1 MFDLKKIL
9 ELRKTMNETKK
20 RLDAMVIKET
30 SPKGLFELTISGS
43 QKVSEVKVLKD
54 LAGHSNEEIE
64 KEIKELINKAT
75 ASSQAAAM
83 QAMGG
88 LGALGGL
95 AGLTK

>member
-9 ELRKTMNETKK
+9 ELRKTMSETKK

-30 SPKGLFELTISGS
+30 SPKGLFEITISGS
-43 QKVSEVKVLKD
+43 QKVSEVKILKD

-64 KEIKELINKAT
+64 KELKELINKAT
-75 ASSQAAAM
+75 ASSQASAM

-88 LGALGGL
+88 LSALSGL

>member
-30 SPKGLFELTISGS
+30 SPKGLFEMTISGS
-43 QKVSEVKVLKD
+43 QKVSEVKILKD
-54 LAGHSNEEIE
+54 LAGHSNDEIE
-64 KEIKELINKAT
+64 NDLKDLINKAT

>member
-9 ELRKTMNETKK
+9 ELRKTMSETKK

-30 SPKGLFELTISGS
+30 SPKGIFEITISGS
-43 QKVSEVKVLKD
+43 QKVNEVKILKN
-54 LAGHSNEEIE
+54 LADFSNEEIE
-64 KEIKELINKAT
+64 KELKELINKAT
-75 ASSQAAAM
+75 ASSQASAM

-88 LGALGGL
+88 LDALKGL

>member
-95 AGLTK
+95 SGLTK

>member
-1 MFDLKKIL
+1 MLDLKKLL

-43 QKVSEVKVLKD
+43 QKVSEVKILKD

-64 KEIKELINKAT
+64 KEIKELMNKAT

-88 LGALGGL
+88 IGALGGL

>member
-30 SPKGLFELTISGS
+30 SPKGFFELTISGS
-43 QKVSEVKVLKD
+43 QKVSEVKILKD
-54 LAGHSNEEIE
+54 LAGQSNEEIE
-64 KEIKELINKAT
+64 KEIKELFNKAT
-75 ASSQAAAM
+75 ASSQAAAV

>member
-30 SPKGLFELTISGS
+30 SPKGIFELTISGS
-43 QKVSEVKVLKD
+43 QKVSEVRILTD
-54 LAGHSNEEIE
+54 LAGLSNEEIE
-64 KEIKELINKAT
+64 KDLKELFNKAVT
-75 ASSQAAAM
+75 SSQASAM

>member
-30 SPKGLFELTISGS
+30 SPKGVFEITISGS
-43 QKVSEVKVLKD
+43 QKVSEVKILKD
-54 LAGHSNEEIE
+54 LATFSKEEIE
-64 KEIKELINKAT
+64 NDLKELINKAT
-75 ASSQAAAM
+75 ASSQASAM

>member
-9 ELRKTMNETKK
+9 ELKKTMSETKK

-43 QKVSEVKVLKD
+43 QKVSEVKILQD
-54 LAGHSNEEIE
+54 LTSHSNEEIE
-64 KEIKELINKAT
+64 KDLKELINKAT
-75 ASSQAAAM
+75 ASSQASAV

-88 LGALGGL
+88 LSALGGL

>member
-9 ELRKTMNETKK
+9 ELRKTMSETKK

-30 SPKGLFELTISGS
+30 SPKGFFEITISGS
-43 QKVSEVKVLKD
+43 QKVNEIKIIKD
-54 LAGHSNEEIE
+54 LAGLSNEEIE
-64 KEIKELINKAT
+64 KELKELINKAT
-75 ASSQAAAM
+75 ASSQASAM

-88 LGALGGL
+88 LDALKGL

>member
-9 ELRKTMNETKK
+9 ELRKTMSEAKK
-20 RLDAMVIKET
+20 RLDSMVIKET

-43 QKVSEVKVLKD
+43 QKVSEVKILKD
-54 LAGHSNEEIE
+54 LQGIPNEEIE
-64 KEIKELINKAT
+64 KDLKELINKAT
-75 ASSQAAAM
+75 ASSQASAV

>member
-9 ELRKTMNETKK
+9 ELRKTMTETKK

-30 SPKGLFELTISGS
+30 SPKGIFEITISGS
-43 QKVSEVKVLKD
+43 QKVNEVKILKD
-54 LAGHSNEEIE
+54 LAAFSKEDLE
-64 KEIKELINKAT
+64 KDLKELINKAT
-75 ASSQAAAM
+75 ASSQASAV